1 MAFSLWPGCA
11 RGHRQDTGGLMQPM
25 PPAPGC
31 PVPMS
36 PHPLCPLLNL
46 SPCPC
51 PRVPCDCRMPTCPHN
66 PPVSASPVCS
76 LSATLC
82 PHTHVPCLCPSK
94 SAPCTTNPAFPTP
107 VPQHPCLQCPCPLL
121 SASRCLRDCVLP
133 VRVPPCLCLL
143 CLSPRVHVPC
153 ICAPPRPLY
162 LRPTSVVPTF
172 GPRYPCPQCLCLPLP
187 CPRRVSVPR
196 VCDSH
201 AAVHVPVP
209 TLPTCPRSQR
219 APRGAVLRL
228 LPHAPPT
235 ALLGPAPIPGPAPL
249 LRPRRSCAG
258 PAPRGACARRCL
270 SAPGLA

>member
-1 MAFSLWPGCA
+1 MFIFSLHRWWLHHFPGGDGGLGGGGTLAFSLWPGCA
-11 RGHRQDTGGLMQPM
+11 RGHRQDMGGLMQPM

-107 VPQHPCLQCPCPLL
+107 VPQHPCPQCPCPLL
-121 SASRCLRDCVLP
+121 VSIPMSA
-133 VRVPPCLCLL
+133 
-143 CLSPRVHVPC
+143 
-153 ICAPPRPLY
+153 
-162 LRPTSVVPTF
+162 
-172 GPRYPCPQCLCLPLP
+172 
-187 CPRRVSVPR
+187 
-196 VCDSH
+196 
-201 AAVHVPVP
+201 
-209 TLPTCPRSQR
+209 
-219 APRGAVLRL
+219 
-228 LPHAPPT
+228 
-235 ALLGPAPIPGPAPL
+235 
-249 LRPRRSCAG
+249 
-258 PAPRGACARRCL
+258 
-270 SAPGLA
+270 